1 MNSFIPWVG
10 GKSKLLWIINKM
22 APDHYSRFIDVFG
35 GSGTVTMSRPIQ
47 QGCME
52 VYNDFNSNLTNLFCC
67 VKNRPLALLAELGFL
82 PLNTRDDFNVLY
94 KFLSKGEITDDYL
107 QEEMELTEIL
117 LKPPEAEAIRTLLLE
132 RAPRGDVRR
141 AADFFKLVRYSFSGS
156 SKSFG
161 GKPCDIRRFF
171 HLIWECSRR
180 LANVIVENKDFE
192 DVIRR
197 MLQNSGKVLDNAS
210 PIITSRLARNIR
222 ISVIKTPVLDED
234 AGVAASIRIVNPR
247 NLSKAD
253 FVQSGTA
260 TEEMLDFLSACLRY
274 GVSICVAGATSS
286 GKTTVA
292 GWLLSTIPD
301 RKRIFT
307 IEDGSRELQLIR
319 EHDGRVTNSVVH
331 TQTRDSE
338 NERQRID
345 QIALL
350 DIALRFNPDIICVGE
365 MRGPEANAA
374 QEAARV
380 GIAVLTT
387 IHSNSSEGTYRRM
400 VSLCKRAV
408 DTPDDTLMGYVTEAY
423 PIVVYCR
430 QLENKQRRITNIS
443 ECEILP
449 DGSRRLHKLY
459 EYHIT
464 DNHLEDNRFIIE
476 GEHRKCEEISESLR
490 RRFIENGMP
499 LGALAQFVQGKEE
512 DE

>member
-192 DVIRR
+192 DVIRQYDR
-197 MLQNSGKVLDNAS
+197 GDAWIYCDPPYFDAESLYAVDFPKEKHEELHHILSQCAGYIVVSYNDC
-210 PIITSRLARNIR
+210 PFIR
-222 ISVIKTPVLDED
+222 SLY
-234 AGVAASIRIVNPR
+234 G
-247 NLSKAD
+247 D
-253 FVQSGTA
+253 F
-260 TEEMLDFLSACLRY
+260 Y
-274 GVSICVAGATSS
+274 I
-286 GKTTVA
+286 
-292 GWLLSTIPD
+292 
-301 RKRIFT
+301 RKR
-307 IEDGSRELQLIR
+307 
-319 EHDGRVTNSVVH
+319 
-331 TQTRDSE
+331 
-338 NERQRID
+338 
-345 QIALL
+345 
-350 DIALRFNPDIICVGE
+350 
-365 MRGPEANAA
+365 
-374 QEAARV
+374 
-380 GIAVLTT
+380 
-387 IHSNSSEGTYRRM
+387 
-400 VSLCKRAV
+400 
-408 DTPDDTLMGYVTEAY
+408 
-423 PIVVYCR
+423 
-430 QLENKQRRITNIS
+430 
-443 ECEILP
+443 
-449 DGSRRLHKLY
+449 SRRLRGSCMSDSRLSARA
-459 EYHIT
+459 
-464 DNHLEDNRFIIE
+464 N
-476 GEHRKCEEISESLR
+476 EE
-490 RRFIENGMP
+490 F
-499 LGALAQFVQGKEE
+499 
-512 DE
+512 

>member
-192 DVIRR
+192 DVIRQYSALSYLGR
-197 MLQNSGKVLDNAS
+197 FEYLSRRPFFMPKSG
-210 PIITSRLARNIR
+210 
-222 ISVIKTPVLDED
+222 
-234 AGVAASIRIVNPR
+234 G
-247 NLSKAD
+247 
-253 FVQSGTA
+253 
-260 TEEMLDFLSACLRY
+260 
-274 GVSICVAGATSS
+274 
-286 GKTTVA
+286 
-292 GWLLSTIPD
+292 
-301 RKRIFT
+301 
-307 IEDGSRELQLIR
+307 ELC
-319 EHDGRVTNSVVH
+319 
-331 TQTRDSE
+331 
-338 NERQRID
+338 
-345 QIALL
+345 AK
-350 DIALRFNPDIICVGE
+350 
-365 MRGPEANAA
+365 
-374 QEAARV
+374 
-380 GIAVLTT
+380 
-387 IHSNSSEGTYRRM
+387 
-400 VSLCKRAV
+400 SLCLITTTARRAKAV
-408 DTPDDTLMGYVTEAY
+408 PFTAFRG
-423 PIVVYCR
+423 C
-430 QLENKQRRITNIS
+430 
-443 ECEILP
+443 
-449 DGSRRLHKLY
+449 
-459 EYHIT
+459 
-464 DNHLEDNRFIIE
+464 
-476 GEHRKCEEISESLR
+476 SLW
-490 RRFIENGMP
+490 ENGFP
-499 LGALAQFVQGKEE
+499 ACPRTPSCCTA
-512 DE
+512 